1 MQKQFKIFT
10 ICNVQKFLNASKNC
24 LFKCIFCVNY
34 VIKCFIHGHESIRDK
49 LGLTLNHSV
58 VNCQESAWINDRL
71 LKQIPIDKMMFNCT
85 MKINIVWNIQL
96 YRDYEKQKTHPWQ
109 MCTHSP
115 VKTCLQISIQT
126 LTVISRV
133 CIIAVYSIILHIND
147 GILHVQ
153 VSIVVHA
160 EL

>member
-1 MQKQFKIFT
+1 M
-10 ICNVQKFLNASKNC
+10 S
-24 LFKCIFCVNY
+24 
-34 VIKCFIHGHESIRDK
+34 
-49 LGLTLNHSV
+49 
-58 VNCQESAWINDRL
+58 
-71 LKQIPIDKMMFNCT
+71 
-85 MKINIVWNIQL
+85 
-96 YRDYEKQKTHPWQ
+96 
-109 MCTHSP
+109 THSP

-147 GILHVQ
+147 GTLHVQ